1 MDKLSRRMSI
11 GFSMTFL
18 AVMLFIVSLV
28 QGLLIAFIIV
38 VIAEL
43 LRAFFESQ
51 K

>member
-1 MDKLSRRMSI
+1 MSI